1 MISKNL
7 SLQEHAVRLTEKAA
21 IACYDFIG
29 TGKNDAADN
38 AAVEAMRKGFNN
50 TPIDGIVVIGEGERD
65 EAPML
70 FIGEEVG
77 SGGEAIDI
85 AVDPLEGTTVCANGS
100 PNSIAVLAFAKRGN
114 LLNAPDVY
122 MEKVAV
128 AKKFSNG
135 ITLRNTPAENVQI
148 IAKNKGKDISQVTVC
163 ILERDRHQDLI
174 NDVRA
179 TGAKVHLIGDCDVTA
194 TIAATLDSSP
204 IDIYIGSGG
213 SPEGVLS
220 AAALQCYG
228 GFFEGQLIYRNDDEK
243 SRAQKIG
250 ITDFDKIYSMDEL
263 ASGDVI
269 FAATG
274 VTSGWFLDGVKKTA
288 DSITTSSICVTKS
301 GDNRAIKN
309 STYTR
314 LLK

>member
-1 MISKNL
+1 MQTL

-29 TGKNDAADN
+29 TGHNNEADN
-38 AAVEAMRKGFNN
+38 AAVEAMRKEFNH
-50 TPIDGIVVIGEGERD
+50 TPISGRVVIGEGERD

-77 SGGEAIDI
+77 TGGDKIDI
-85 AVDPLEGTTVCANGS
+85 AVDPLEGTTVCANGL
-100 PNSIAVLAFAKRGN
+100 PNSISVLAFAKRGN
-114 LLNAPDVY
+114 LLHAPDVY
-122 MEKVAV
+122 MEKIAT
-128 AKKFSNG
+128 ASKYSNG
-135 ITLRNTPAENVQI
+135 ISLKNSAVDNI
-148 IAKNKGKDISQVTVC
+148 IQLAKNMGKSVPEITVC
-163 ILERDRHQDLI
+163 ILDRSRHEELI
-174 NDVRA
+174 KNVRS

-194 TIAATLDSSP
+194 TIATTLTDNP
-204 IDIYIGSGG
+204 VDIYLGSGG

-243 SRAQKIG
+243 SRAKKVG
-250 ITDFDKIYSMDEL
+250 INDFDKIYSMDDL
-263 ASGDVI
+263 ASGDII

-274 VTSGWFLDGVKKTA
+274 VTSGWFLNGVKKSA
-288 DSITTSSICVTKS
+288 DSVTTSSICITKT
-301 GDNRAIKN
+301 GDKRAKRE

-314 LLK
+314 FLNK